1 MALTLTHRALINER
15 KARMRR
21 NGDRPHGGIHE
32 AAIEQIARE
41 QGLSVAALKWRLRQY
56 YESQSAEFLSAVE
69 ERNKEARLILVC
81 QESNELRCYK
91 AVFPVAFRAE
101 VLGVLIAVL
110 PVGVFAASTMN
121 SGRWFSIELASPV
134 ATAASETGRGQT
146 HYGSHASIA
155 EEQEREPEPNSGIAD
170 PPFSRN

>member
-1 MALTLTHRALINER
+1 M
-15 KARMRR
+15 K
-21 NGDRPHGGIHE
+21 
-32 AAIEQIARE
+32 
-41 QGLSVAALKWRLRQY
+41 
-56 YESQSAEFLSAVE
+56 
-69 ERNKEARLILVC
+69 
-81 QESNELRCYK
+81 LRCYK

-155 EEQEREPEPNSGIAD
+155 EEQEREPEPNSGIAE
-170 PPFSRN
+170 PRLSRAIEGSAMDEVDQYLWTVYERSPTKQELDWRFHLEGRRGGGAFGNVGKDLRDRRHGR